1 MTGFLLFLVLL
12 FGVWAAVTYLF
23 VREDDTPDV
32 EVDEPTFTIED
43 DL

>member
-12 FGVWAAVTYLF
+12 FVVWAAVTFLF
-23 VREDDTPDV
+23 VRDDSRPDV